1 MQIHCIDNAKL
12 CVDKKIKPNSMAM
25 IITDIYKKYFQKSK
39 IFMYPLLGF
48 ERGNVV
54 PEEVYSSMSDKY
66 THQDRKLVLVY
77 DPKMDLKYETF
88 KEERLLNHKLLHERI
103 EDQNG
108 NEIFIFDMS
117 DFSSDW
123 DLFLT
128 GKYSQMSLEVRNQIL
143 NFFEKKS
150 GNYIYVHSFLF
161 PENWFKRYAE
171 ILDVSEDLLKEV
183 GELCDLPNLEKE
195 QLNLVLRKECN
206 TPLVK
211 DIYEVKVNQCDRC
224 NGQGYIPKYNHISN
238 GICFKCYGKKSVK
251 PLVA

>member
-1 MQIHCIDNAKL
+1 
-12 CVDKKIKPNSMAM
+12 
-25 IITDIYKKYFQKSK
+25 
-39 IFMYPLLGF
+39 
-48 ERGNVV
+48 
-54 PEEVYSSMSDKY
+54 
-66 THQDRKLVLVY
+66 
-77 DPKMDLKYETF
+77 MDLKYETF
-88 KEERLLNHKLLHERI
+88 KEDKLVNHKLLHESF

-108 NEIFIFDMS
+108 NEIFVFNMS
-117 DFSSDW
+117 SFAPDW

-128 GKYSQMSLEVRNQIL
+128 GKYSQMSLNVRNEIL